1 MPVCYRSK
9 GAASHVRSANPFTQ
23 LSDGGCTWRHRFPQ
37 PTPTPFLVAGHT
49 PFEHPPLSKEIRTSC
64 DLDVGLTGLAWSP
77 GRSPRLMKIFELGW
91 AHTYTHTHTHASGY
105 TFRRLS
111 PEYGNFAIYLINF
124 CLFHIERRMWKING
138 AATAAKGTKAGPNYF
153 ICHTHCHYLGIAI
166 QQKSCWQ
173 IKTENVIRDLCPIP
187 PIPSLAVSVF
197 IYLYINVFLP
207 VAPAAHFKLIV
218 RQLACGA
225 FIQFSSYMYASR
237 YAYVV
242 YFIYKRIYR
251 YIWHILILHIRSRD
265 KLTCNSCQRGV
276 SSGGHCKK

>member
-23 LSDGGCTWRHRFPQ
+23 LSDGGCTCRHRFPQ

-124 CLFHIERRMWKING
+124 CLFHIERRMWKINKWRSYG
-138 AATAAKGTKAGPNYF
+138 SKRYKSRAQLFHMPHTLPLPRDCNLAKIMLANKNGKRHKRLVPHSPHS
-153 ICHTHCHYLGIAI
+153 I
-166 QQKSCWQ
+166 S
-173 IKTENVIRDLCPIP
+173 RSLC
-187 PIPSLAVSVF
+187 
-197 IYLYINVFLP
+197 LYISV
-207 VAPAAHFKLIV
+207 
-218 RQLACGA
+218 
-225 FIQFSSYMYASR
+225 
-237 YAYVV
+237 
-242 YFIYKRIYR
+242 YKRI
-251 YIWHILILHIRSRD
+251 SASC
-265 KLTCNSCQRGV
+265 TCGTF
-276 SSGGHCKK
+276 